1 MKEVLDMLARVLIP
15 IFDSVTYNNEL
26 KVWNGKIKFKKFGEI
41 EVAEDQQVN
50 GSVLYTKLFDLQ
62 FDKIKLFNGLE
73 ILRDNVLD
81 EIPDG
86 TISSV
91 LLRALED
98 PVDVIKYKIPFYLFD
113 EIFKDTQE
121 LQQEFSLS
129 LKTIKEQFDLVDF
142 TPTLGFFFAGK
153 QFNDNKHSFDAPT
166 EQTYLTELYQLHS
179 NSFDVGTMDKLTF
192 GKAFKFGDIPISNIS
207 AFSLFN
213 GEPIKQ
219 VEIDAKFQG
228 KINELKRL
236 DREFYFNPT
245 NELVIKP
252 SYLMVKY
259 NCFLNLPKSNEL
271 NVSAIFM
278 VKPEYGSQFEGITSL
293 GGDKYSMR
301 GDLTHEYKELDRF
314 KLLLDAAALR
324 SSYDLAFFGFKNKSI
339 DIQPQ
344 QYDTDYMHNLPN
356 ISDLKAIFEDPMKMM
371 SFLLPAL

>member
-1 MKEVLDMLARVLIP
+1 MLARVLIP
-15 IFDSVTYNNEL
+15 IFDSVVYNNEL
-26 KVWNGKIKFKKFGEI
+26 KVWNGKIKYKKFGEI
-41 EVAEDQQVN
+41 EVNDDQQVN
-50 GSVLYTKLFDLQ
+50 GNVFYTKLFDLQ

-98 PVDVIKYKIPFYLFD
+98 PVEIIKYKIPFYLFD
-113 EIFKDTQE
+113 EIFKDGQE

-142 TPTLGFFFAGK
+142 TPDLGFFFAGK

-166 EQTYLTELYQLHS
+166 EQTYLTELYQLHD
-179 NSFDVGTMDKLTF
+179 NSFDVGTIDKLTF
-192 GKAFKFGDIPISNIS
+192 GKTFKFGDIPISNIS

-228 KINELKRL
+228 KINELKQL

-271 NVSAIFM
+271 NVSTIFM

-293 GGDKYSMR
+293 GGDKYSMK
-301 GDLTHEYKELDRF
+301 GDLSHEYKELDKF

-339 DIQPQ
+339 DIQSK
-344 QYDTDYMHNLPN
+344 QYDADYMHNLPN
-356 ISDLKAIFEDPMKMM
+356 ISDLKAIFKDPMKMM

>member
-1 MKEVLDMLARVLIP
+1 MLARVLIP

-26 KVWNGKIKFKKFGEI
+26 KLWSGKIKYKKFGEI
-41 EVAEDQQVN
+41 EVDDDQQVN
-50 GSVLYTKLFDLQ
+50 GSVLYTKLFDLK

-98 PVDVIKYKIPFYLFD
+98 PVEIIKYKIPFYLFD
-113 EIFKDTQE
+113 EIFKDGQE
-121 LQQEFSLS
+121 LQQDFSLS

-142 TPTLGFFFAGK
+142 TPNLGFFFAGK

-166 EQTYLTELYQLHS
+166 EQTYLTELYQLHD
-179 NSFDVGTMDKLTF
+179 NSFDVGTIDKLTF
-192 GKAFKFGDIPISNIS
+192 GKTFKFGDIPISNIS

-228 KINELKRL
+228 KINELKQL

-293 GGDKYSMR
+293 EGDKYSMK
-301 GDLTHEYKELDRF
+301 GDLSHEYKELDRF

-339 DIQPQ
+339 DIQPK
-344 QYDTDYMHNLPN
+344 QYDADYMHNLPN
-356 ISDLKAIFEDPMKMM
+356 ISDLKTIFEDPMKMM